1 MRIVS
6 SENIQ
11 TLNHVKQI
19 LDQLRNYVKC
29 YESTLN
35 ELSEDESFG
44 ITMQLCEIEEFIIG
58 KQLCTGSNM
67 SNTDIRLMCYWDYIN
82 ENCDF
87 DTLIEEL
94 GIYEGG
100 D

>member
-6 SENIQ
+6 VENIQ
-11 TLNHVKQI
+11 TLNHAKQI
-19 LDQLRNYVKC
+19 LDQLKNYVKS
-29 YESTLN
+29 YESALG
-35 ELSEDESFG
+35 ELSEEESFD

-58 KQLCTGSNM
+58 KQLCTCSNM

-87 DTLIEEL
+87 NTLIEEL
-94 GIYEGG
+94 GIYEGKN
-100 D
+100 